1 VPFSEVSGVRVGII
15 GHLLSFSPGYRQAGV
30 SRYTEHLLQ
39 WLPSV
44 APDLEFVVF
53 AGRAAA
59 SEVHD
64 HRLPTS
70 LSWALSR
77 LPTEYPQAR
86 ILWEQAAGPFAL
98 RRHQIDVVHGPVNV
112 SPLLTRRPSV
122 VTVHDLAF
130 LIYPEQ
136 YPGAK
141 QRYLNLLTRRS
152 VERAEYVISVSA
164 NTRVDVLRHY
174 RVHPERVI
182 VIPNGVEPELAPVE
196 GHGGIQALRER
207 HRLPEQ
213 FILFVGTLQ
222 PRKNLVGL
230 LRAYARLKETLDWPL
245 VVVGA
250 KGWLYA
256 PVFDEARA
264 LGIADRVIFAGYA
277 DQPTLRLWYSAATIF
292 VYPSLYEGFGLPVLE
307 AMGCGTP
314 VVTSATSSLP
324 EVAGD
329 AALTIDPT
337 DAGALAAALD
347 RLIQDAALRSELRQ
361 RGLARARQFSWERTA
376 RETSDLYRQA
386 ACRAHPSR
394 MA

>member
-1 VPFSEVSGVRVGII
+1 MRVGII

-30 SRYTEHLLQ
+30 SRYAEHLLQ

-44 APDLEFVVF
+44 APDLEFLVY
-53 AGRAAA
+53 AGRSAA
-59 SEVHD
+59 SGIHD
-64 HRLPTS
+64 RRFPDS

-86 ILWEQAAGPFAL
+86 IPWEQAAGPVAL
-98 RRHQIDVVHGPVNV
+98 RRHQVDVVHGPVNV
-112 SPLLTRRPSV
+112 APLLTRRPSV

-141 QRYLNLLTRRS
+141 QRYLNLLTRLS
-152 VERAEYVISVSA
+152 VERAERVIAVSD
-164 NTRVDVLRHY
+164 NTRTDVLRHY
-174 RVHPERVI
+174 RVHPDRVI
-182 VIPNGVEPELAPVE
+182 VVPNGVEPELTPV
-196 GHGGIQALRER
+196 GDPGQIQALRER
-207 HRLPEQ
+207 HRLPER

-230 LRAYARLKETLDWPL
+230 LRAYARLKDTLDWPL

-250 KGWLYA
+250 KGWLYE
-256 PVFDEARA
+256 PVFNEARA
-264 LGIADRVIFAGYA
+264 LGVTDRVIFAGYA

-307 AMGCGTP
+307 AMACGTP
-314 VVTSATSSLP
+314 VVTSSTSSLP

-329 AALTIDPT
+329 AAITIEPT
-337 DAGALAAALD
+337 DAGALASALD
-347 RLIQDAALRSELRQ
+347 RLIQDVALRSELRR
-361 RGLARARQFSWERTA
+361 RGLDRARQFSWERTA
-376 RETSDLYRQA
+376 RETSAVYRQA
-386 ACRAHPSR
+386 SCRAHPSR
-394 MA
+394 MD